1 MPTSRQPPRRR
12 TAMAAARAV
21 AMALAAV
28 RTLAMSLTAA
38 ATVAVALSTAAAP
51 AFAADDENEP
61 LPELGDS
68 AERVLSPTQEKR
80 IGDQFR
86 RQLFRDPAYIADP
99 EINAYLN
106 RLGAQIA
113 EHASL
118 RGVPIAVHLVQ
129 NPQLNAFAVP
139 GGHITFHTGLLL
151 AAENEDELAAVMAH
165 EIAHISQRHL
175 PRMVAKM
182 EASRLPAAAAILASI
197 VVGGQAGLA
206 GLTVANAAL
215 LSNQL
220 AYTREFEREAD
231 AIGIRLLAESGY
243 DPAAMAGFFGKLEGP
258 SGLGDEG
265 PEFLRTH
272 PLSYTRIAEA
282 ENRAADY
289 PPRARPGGREFF
301 FIRAK
306 IRALHTANPR
316 AEVEHFNR
324 VLGGEAGAPP
334 ADQRDAAVYGLALVQ
349 WKLRQ
354 FAAARAT
361 LQPLLDAGPAGASA
375 ESAAGVTAGT
385 ADATAAGGAT
395 GGTPDSAAAGSAAG
409 SADMAVEIARAEI
422 DRTAGAPAAA
432 AARYA
437 ALAAAGPPPPWLAHY
452 QAEALIDSG
461 NPAAAKR
468 IIRRQ
473 LRRHKSMFTLYR
485 PLAKSNAKLGL
496 AAESHQA
503 TAEYHA
509 ALGEYPA
516 AISAL
521 RRALAA
527 AAPEGYLHD
536 SITAR
541 LTEIEGVLKQ
551 QLQP

>member
-1 MPTSRQPPRRR
+1 MD
-12 TAMAAARAV
+12 AARAFAMDLAAVAMV
-21 AMALAAV
+21 AMALAA
-28 RTLAMSLTAA
+28 A
-38 ATVAVALSTAAAP
+38 ATLAVALSTAAAP

-113 EHASL
+113 AHASL

-243 DPAAMAGFFGKLEGP
+243 DPAAMGANSSSSAPKSARCTP
-258 SGLGDEG
+258 
-265 PEFLRTH
+265 P
-272 PLSYTRIAEA
+272 TRA
-282 ENRAADY
+282 
-289 PPRARPGGREFF
+289 PRSNISTGYSAARPARHRLTNATPRF
-301 FIRAK
+301 
-306 IRALHTANPR
+306 TAWR
-316 AEVEHFNR
+316 
-324 VLGGEAGAPP
+324 
-334 ADQRDAAVYGLALVQ
+334 
-349 WKLRQ
+349 WC
-354 FAAARAT
+354 
-361 LQPLLDAGPAGASA
+361 
-375 ESAAGVTAGT
+375 
-385 ADATAAGGAT
+385 
-395 GGTPDSAAAGSAAG
+395 
-409 SADMAVEIARAEI
+409 
-422 DRTAGAPAAA
+422 
-432 AARYA
+432 
-437 ALAAAGPPPPWLAHY
+437 
-452 QAEALIDSG
+452 SG
-461 NPAAAKR
+461 NCGNSRPR
-468 IIRRQ
+468 GRPCNRCWTPG
-473 LRRHKSMFTLYR
+473 RPRHPPSR
-485 PLAKSNAKLGL
+485 PPG
-496 AAESHQA
+496 
-503 TAEYHA
+503 
-509 ALGEYPA
+509 
-516 AISAL
+516 
-521 RRALAA
+521 
-527 AAPEGYLHD
+527 
-536 SITAR
+536 
-541 LTEIEGVLKQ
+541 
-551 QLQP
+551 

>member
-1 MPTSRQPPRRR
+1 
-12 TAMAAARAV
+12 MAAARALAMDLAAV
-21 AMALAAV
+21 TMALAAAA
-28 RTLAMSLTAA
+28 TLAI
-38 ATVAVALSTAAAP
+38 ALSTAAAP

-113 EHASL
+113 AHASL

-289 PPRARPGGREFF
+289 PPRARAGGREFF

-324 VLGGEAGAPP
+324 VLGGETGAPP

-385 ADATAAGGAT
+385 ADGASAGGAT
-395 GGTPDSAAAGSAAG
+395 AGAADAAAAGSAPGAAAAA
-409 SADMAVEIARAEI
+409 ADMAVEIARAEI
-422 DRTAGAPAAA
+422 DRTAGDPAAA

-461 NPAAAKR
+461 EPAAAKR

-541 LTEIEGVLKQ
+541 LTELEGVLKQ

>member
-1 MPTSRQPPRRR
+1 
-12 TAMAAARAV
+12 AMDLATL
-21 AMALAAV
+21 AMALAAAA
-28 RTLAMSLTAA
+28 TLAI
-38 ATVAVALSTAAAP
+38 ALSTAAAP
-51 AFAADDENEP
+51 ALAADDENEP

-113 EHASL
+113 AHASL

-289 PPRARPGGREFF
+289 PPRARAGGREFF

-375 ESAAGVTAGT
+375 ESTAGT
-385 ADATAAGGAT
+385 ADG
-395 GGTPDSAAAGSAAG
+395 AAAGAAPGPAAG

-437 ALAAAGPPPPWLAHY
+437 ALAAAGPPPWLAHY

-461 NPAAAKR
+461 DPAAAKR

-541 LTEIEGVLKQ
+541 LTELEGVLKQ